1 MEYHDNLKLGNNME
15 STYTHPTLRAPEGHQ
30 KIMRS
35 LRAHVKCMP
44 AYPVLLRPKVWF
56 LSSMYFGTQHVTS
69 YFKANVIG
77 YFVSFVS
84 IFDPLIPILLKQA
97 SAGGSKLPY
106 VMPKIKL
113 KIKRFM
119 DKKKW
124 FGPQC
129 AIWYQIVPFGRLPL
143 GIWRD
148 WFDQNFINLKVTK
161 SMMGV
166 V

>member
-1 MEYHDNLKLGNNME
+1 
-15 STYTHPTLRAPEGHQ
+15 
-30 KIMRS
+30 MRS

-84 IFDPLIPILLKQA
+84 IFDPLMTYPNFIKSRRGFLPYQA

-106 VMPKIKL
+106 VMPKMKL